1 MCCGAKSKTTQAR
14 FISQSMRIPS
24 PAAPLPDYNATKPSS
39 VQFEYVGK
47 TRMTVISP
55 NTGIRYHFEAP
66 GTQVTVDPRDQVMM
80 LHVPDLRPV
89 RFTRQ

>member
-1 MCCGAKSKTTQAR
+1 MCCGAKSKTTQSR
-14 FISQSMRIPS
+14 FFGQQTRIAS
-24 PAAPLPDYNATKPSS
+24 PGVPPDYNAPQPST

-66 GTQVTVDPRDQVMM
+66 GAQVAVDPRDQVMM

>member
-1 MCCGAKSKTTQAR
+1 MCCGAKSKTNMAR
-14 FISQSMRIPS
+14 FVGQSMRIA
-24 PAAPLPDYNATKPSS
+24 PAPAEFTPPKPSL

-55 NTGIRYHFEAP
+55 NTGVRYHFEAP
-66 GTQVTVDPRDQVMM
+66 GAQLTVDPRDQVMM

>member
-1 MCCGAKSKTTQAR
+1 MCCGAKSKTNTAR
-14 FISQSMRIPS
+14 FIGQSMRI
-24 PAAPLPDYNATKPSS
+24 APVPEESTPPKPSL

-66 GTQVTVDPRDQVMM
+66 GAQLTVDPRDQVMM

>member
-1 MCCGAKSKTTQAR
+1 MVQPTRTAS
-14 FISQSMRIPS
+14 S
-24 PAAPLPDYNATKPSS
+24 PTSPDYNVPKPST

-66 GTQVTVDPRDQVMM
+66 GSKVTADPRDQMMM